1 MTTAT
6 ILKTIKTLPIE
17 ERMEIVEKVIRSI
30 RLEAPKLVPKKPR
43 RKKNPDNPS
52 PSGDPWFD
60 DPRNVAAALEAVQEM
75 KEDKG
80 VRVEDCPEL
89 SAIFSKYAV
98 KRRAP
103 YPV

>member
-6 ILKTIKTLPIE
+6 ILKTINTLPVE

-30 RLEAPKLVPKKPR
+30 RLETPKLVPKKPK

-60 DPRNVAAALEAVQEM
+60 DPRNVAIVMEGIQSA
-75 KEDKG
+75 KEEKC
-80 VRVEDCPEL
+80 VTVEESPVL

-98 KRRAP
+98 Q
-103 YPV
+103 